1 MGGRNLPISRP
12 QACSQ
17 SEKLSNVMNSLWQQ
31 VSYNKRQASSFLFG
45 SQRLALRK
53 VGVTMGPLSCNSSH
67 TSLNGLFG
75 AALTRKQYISPPC
88 EWFKA

>member
-31 VSYNKRQASSFLFG
+31 VSYNKRQASSFFLLSGVSG
-45 SQRLALRK
+45 S
-53 VGVTMGPLSCNSSH
+53 H
-67 TSLNGLFG
+67 F
-75 AALTRKQYISPPC
+75 LT
-88 EWFKA
+88 WT